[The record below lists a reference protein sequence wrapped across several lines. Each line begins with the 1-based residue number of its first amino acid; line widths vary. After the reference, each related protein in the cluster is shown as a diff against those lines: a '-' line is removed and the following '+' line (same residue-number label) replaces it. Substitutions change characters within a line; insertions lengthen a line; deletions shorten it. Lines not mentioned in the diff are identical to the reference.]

1 MSDITE
7 EKTTQDK
14 IETIGNSIIHHGK
27 FNNRIYLLKLAHDEA
42 ASVIPEL
49 DKLAG
54 ENEYTKIFAKIH
66 SDALPDFILNG
77 YVVEAFVPEFYE
89 GKADCIMVAK
99 FLADERSHIPKEKVE
114 RFSKLLTSFSYTE
127 SNTLREL
134 EKYRHSVLNHADIE
148 PVTEVFKR
156 VFETYPFPVHDADY
170 ISETMEGDDSRY
182 YGIWDGDDLMG
193 ISTAEIDIVNKNA
206 EMTDFAVLPEYR
218 GKGLALKLLHFMEK
232 EMKAAGIKTVYTIA
246 RLGEL
251 GMNKTFL
258 KAGYKYT
265 GTLVKNTNIGGSIES
280 MNIFYKRL

>member
-7 EKTTQDK
+7 EKTTTDK

-27 FNNRIYLLKLAHDEA
+27 FNNRIYLLNLAHNEA
-42 ASVIPEL
+42 AALIPKL
-49 DKLAG
+49 DKLAVEKG
-54 ENEYTKIFAKIH
+54 YTKIFAKIH
-66 SDALPDFILNG
+66 SDALPEFMLNG
-77 YVVEAFVPEFYE
+77 YVIEAFVPEFYD
-89 GKADCIMVAK
+89 GKADCIMMAK
-99 FLADERSHIPKEKVE
+99 FFDEERSKIPLEKVE
-114 RFSKLLTSFSYTE
+114 RFNDLLNAFSE
-127 SNTLREL
+127 AEDPEAMERD
-134 EKYRHSVLNHADIE
+134 KFRHSVLTHADIE
-148 PVTEVFKR
+148 PVTKVFKR
-156 VFETYPFPVHDADY
+156 VFETYPFPVHDAGY
-170 ISETMEGDDSRY
+170 IAETMDSDDSRY

-218 GKGLALKLLHFMEK
+218 GKGLALKLLYFMEK
-232 EMKAAGIKTVYTIA
+232 EMKKAGIKTVYTIA

-280 MNIFYKRL
+280 MNIYYKRL

>member
-1 MSDITE
+1 MKDIAE
-7 EKTTQDK
+7 EKTTTDK

-27 FNNRIYLLKLAHDEA
+27 FNNRIYLLSLAHNEA
-42 ASVIPEL
+42 ATIIPRL
-49 DKLAG
+49 DKLAV
-54 ENEYTKIFAKIH
+54 ENGYTRIFAKIH
-66 SDALPDFILNG
+66 SDALPEFMLNG
-77 YVVEAFVPEFYE
+77 YVIEAFVPEFYD

-99 FLADERSHIPKEKVE
+99 FFDNERSKIPLEKVE
-114 RFSKLLTSFSYTE
+114 RFIELLNAFSEAEDPAATE
-127 SNTLREL
+127 R
-134 EKYRHSVLNHADIE
+134 EKYRHTVLTHQDVG

-170 ISETMEGDDSRY
+170 ISETMDDDGSRY
-182 YGIWDGDDLMG
+182 YGIWEGDNLMG
-193 ISTAEIDIVNKNA
+193 ISTAEIDLVNKNA

-218 GKGLALKLLHFMEK
+218 GRGLALKLLNFMEK
-232 EMKAAGIKTVYTIA
+232 EMKTAGIKTVYTIA

-280 MNIFYKRL
+280 MNIYYKRL

>member
-1 MSDITE
+1 MSDIIE
-7 EKTTQDK
+7 EKTVKDK

-42 ASVIPEL
+42 ASVIPKL
-49 DKLAG
+49 DKLAA
-54 ENEYTKIFAKIH
+54 ENGYTKIFAKIH

-99 FLADERSHIPKEKVE
+99 FLDHERSHIPTEKVE
-114 RFSKLLTSFSYTE
+114 RFSNLLTSFSHAESKVGTE
-127 SNTLREL
+127 M
-134 EKYRHSVLNHADIE
+134 EKYTHTVLSHKDVG

-170 ISETMEGDDSRY
+170 ILETMNGDDSRY

-206 EMTDFAVLPEYR
+206 EMTDFAVLPEFR
-218 GKGLALKLLHFMEK
+218 GRGLALKLLNFMEK

-280 MNIFYKRL
+280 MNIYYKRL

>member
-14 IETIGNSIIHHGK
+14 IETIGHSLIHHGK
-27 FNNRIYLLKLAHDEA
+27 FNDRIYLLSLAHNEA
-42 ASVIPEL
+42 ASIIPKL
-49 DKLAG
+49 DNLVA
-54 ENEYTKIFAKIH
+54 ENGYTKIFAKIH
-66 SDALPDFILNG
+66 SDALPEFMLNG
-77 YVVEAFVPEFYE
+77 YVIEAFVPEFYD

-99 FLADERSHIPKEKVE
+99 FFDDERSRIPIEKVE
-114 RFSKLLTSFSYTE
+114 RFNDLLNSFSHSE
-127 SNTLREL
+127 NGMSDEM
-134 EKYRHSVLNHADIE
+134 EKYRHSVLSHQDVGPIA
-148 PVTEVFKR
+148 EVFKR
-156 VFETYPFPVHDADY
+156 VFETYPFPVHDAGY
-170 ISETMEGDDSRY
+170 IAETMDGDEARY

-206 EMTDFAVLPEYR
+206 EMTDFAVLPEFR
-218 GKGLALKLLHFMEK
+218 GKGLALKLLNFMEK
-232 EMKAAGIKTVYTIA
+232 EMKKAGIKTVYTIA

-280 MNIFYKRL
+280 MNIYYKRL